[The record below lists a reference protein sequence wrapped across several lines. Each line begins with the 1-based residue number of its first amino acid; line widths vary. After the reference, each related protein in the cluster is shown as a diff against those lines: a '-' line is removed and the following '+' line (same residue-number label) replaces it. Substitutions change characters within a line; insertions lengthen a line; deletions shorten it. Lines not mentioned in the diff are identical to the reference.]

1 MLELSLTAS
10 AAVAVMVNI
19 PVCTF
24 CACTETTSNMATI
37 ITVFEKI
44 HRSGMNVSVFEM
56 SKYMLLQRFI
66 ANVGRASYY
75 YKCGVLARSP
85 QAPFYTVMDDH
96 SETPA

>member
-1 MLELSLTAS
+1 
-10 AAVAVMVNI
+10 
-19 PVCTF
+19 
-24 CACTETTSNMATI
+24 
-37 ITVFEKI
+37 
-44 HRSGMNVSVFEM
+44 
-56 SKYMLLQRFI
+56 MLLQRFI